1 MPGHRHLLPEFLQQP
16 LAVGLS
22 LSLLPPAAACWSSR
36 GVMTASTLQYTLP
49 VYFVQSKRPGAHRGP
64 HPRLWL
70 PPPQP
75 LYLPSRSSGAPPA
88 LPPERPP
95 PNCSLCLECSPCPRF
110 LQSALASSK
119 DFAQQLPW
127 TVVSKLYHLGSVFGP
142 LKCYC
147 FSSFKKY
154 LKF

>member
-1 MPGHRHLLPEFLQQP
+1 MPSHQHLLPEFLQQP

-22 LSLLPPAAACWSSR
+22 LSLLPQLPPAGHP
-36 GVMTASTLQYTLP
+36 GVMTANPLHCQCTSFRVNAQVPTVGPTLGSDSHRLSLSTSLRALQA
-49 VYFVQSKRPGAHRGP
+49 RPLHSRLSAGP
-64 HPRLWL
+64 LTA
-70 PPPQP
+70 
-75 LYLPSRSSGAPPA
+75 PSAWNVLR
-88 LPPERPP
+88 
-95 PNCSLCLECSPCPRF
+95 
-110 LQSALASSK
+110 ALASSK